1 VAGSVDEEMQ
11 NSHNPDTL
19 LVWRPGELP
28 YNQVLDQMKQFTEQR
43 GAATCDELWLL
54 QHPPVYTQGMSCS
67 SSTLTP
73 SRIPVVKTDR
83 GGQITYHGP
92 GQLLAY
98 VLADLKRRHAGIK
111 WLVHNLEQ
119 LVIDLLADYG
129 ISADRRYGAP
139 GVYVKDKKIA
149 ALGLR
154 VRRGCSY
161 HGLSLNVNMDL
172 SPFDNID
179 PCGFKGLQATQL
191 IDLGVGLSVEEV
203 EQELLNLF
211 VRTFSYTL

>member
-1 VAGSVDEEMQ
+1 MAGSVDEEMQ

-19 LVWRPGELP
+19 LVWQPGELP
-28 YNQVLDQMKQFTEQR
+28 YNQVLDQMKRFTEQR
-43 GAATCDELWLL
+43 GATTCDELWLL
-54 QHPPVYTQGMSCS
+54 QHPPVYTQGMSCF

-73 SRIPVVKTDR
+73 SHIPVVKTDR

-92 GQLLAY
+92 GQLVAY
-98 VLADLKRRHAGIK
+98 FLADLKRRHAGIK

-119 LVIDLLADYG
+119 LVIDLLAGYG
-129 ISADRRYGAP
+129 ISAYRRDGAP
-139 GVYVKDKKIA
+139 GVYVRDKKIA

-161 HGLSLNVNMDL
+161 HGLSLNVKMDL

-179 PCGFKGLQATQL
+179 PCGFKGLRATQL
-191 IDLGVGLSVEEV
+191 YDLGVGLSVAEV
-203 EQELLNLF
+203 EQELLKLF
-211 VRTFSYTL
+211 VQSFAYTL